1 MAPIDF
7 RRIDV
12 DQYDEDRLDPV
23 SLYHPDPRAPS
34 QVLADAQQTDKQVRG
49 LVQRGD
55 LEGALR
61 EALTEGRWP
70 YGEDAVP
77 EIRQAKT
84 TALATVLS
92 ILNSTRS
99 TDIPNLVQQL
109 SPDQHLLLMKYLYK
123 AMENLGADTSGN
135 VVLGWHEKVR
145 FPLAWLV
152 VGGLKLGGRTR
163 GFFPPEAAGGSKDCA
178 SRRAGTARSGRL
190 LTVASLLTK
199 PRALSVPSAY
209 DVLSCAAEPAP
220 FHLLQLTEVAG
231 IGCIVRVMSDRR
243 RV

>member
-34 QVLADAQQTDKQVRG
+34 QVLADAQQTDKQVRC

-77 EIRQAKT
+77 EIRQAKVRSASLALSSMTPQADSKPPGRGNNVQT

-145 FPLAWLV
+145 LPL
-152 VGGLKLGGRTR
+152 GLACRRGLETWWSHRGFLPAGGGRR
-163 GFFPPEAAGGSKDCA
+163 
-178 SRRAGTARSGRL
+178 
-190 LTVASLLTK
+190 
-199 PRALSVPSAY
+199 
-209 DVLSCAAEPAP
+209 
-220 FHLLQLTEVAG
+220 
-231 IGCIVRVMSDRR
+231 
-243 RV
+243 